1 MKKSLRRF
9 IFVAGVVALG
19 ACNQAD
25 ATPNAELERDLEQT
39 RLSEFELAN
48 QNARRTDV
56 VSAAERIPTGTRTPT
71 RRTPAASPAKETVTR
86 APAVASVDPAIDT
99 SVTAPRPRA
108 TPQTQPT
115 RRGPYKT
122 VGDIIREAP
131 FPINP

>member
-1 MKKSLRRF
+1 MKNSLRRL

-48 QNARRTDV
+48 RNAKRTDV
-56 VSAAERIPTGTRTPT
+56 VSAAERIPTSERMPT
-71 RRTPAASPAKETVTR
+71 RRAPTLTPNKAPVEK
-86 APAVASVDPAIDT
+86 APAVTSRDPSIDT

-108 TPQTQPT
+108 TPQTQPA

-122 VGDIIREAP
+122 VGEIIREAP